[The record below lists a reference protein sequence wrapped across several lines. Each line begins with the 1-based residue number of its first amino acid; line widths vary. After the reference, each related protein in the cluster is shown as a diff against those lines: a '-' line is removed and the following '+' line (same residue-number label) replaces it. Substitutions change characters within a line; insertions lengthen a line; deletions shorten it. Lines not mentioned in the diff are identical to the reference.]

1 MVWGAR
7 PARRGPEREGVAGP
21 GHYAHDARFVLLR
34 RRYARLAAGV
44 ALGFLGWYFGYVA
57 LSGFA
62 RGLMARKVA
71 GNVNVALLLGL
82 LQFVSTFAL
91 AGLYVGYAR
100 RRLDPLAA
108 RLRADAAA
116 AAAEQAREQR

>member
-1 MVWGAR
+1 MVWGTRSAR
-7 PARRGPEREGVAGP
+7 RRGPERGGTAGP
-21 GHYAHDARFVLLR
+21 GQYADDARFLLLR
-34 RRYARLAAGV
+34 RRYARLATGV
-44 ALGFLGWYFGYVA
+44 ALAFLGWYFGYVA

-82 LQFVSTFAL
+82 LQFVSTFVL
-91 AGLYVGYAR
+91 AGVYVGYAR

-108 RLRADAAA
+108 HLRADALD
-116 AAAEQAREQR
+116 EAREPR